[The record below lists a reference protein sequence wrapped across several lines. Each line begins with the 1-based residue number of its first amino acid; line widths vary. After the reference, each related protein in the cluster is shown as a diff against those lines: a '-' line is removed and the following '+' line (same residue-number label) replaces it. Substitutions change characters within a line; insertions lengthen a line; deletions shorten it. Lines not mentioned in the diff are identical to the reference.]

1 MARQNSS
8 CITTAHDCET
18 CLLLSLK
25 QVVVVVVVVVFLKV
39 DMIFASFIRKAADVR
54 DIRDLLGEEGR
65 GIRIVAKIE
74 NHEGVKRFNEI
85 MEEADGIMVARGD
98 LGIEIPPEKVF
109 LAQKMMIGRCN
120 KIGKPVICATQVL
133 DSKKI
138 NAVIVTVLSDT
149 RRAKHLY

>member
-1 MARQNSS
+1 
-8 CITTAHDCET
+8 
-18 CLLLSLK
+18 
-25 QVVVVVVVVVFLKV
+25 
-39 DMIFASFIRKAADVR
+39 MIFASFIRKAADVR

-133 DSKKI
+133 DS
-138 NAVIVTVLSDT
+138 A
-149 RRAKHLY
+149 

>member
-1 MARQNSS
+1 
-8 CITTAHDCET
+8 
-18 CLLLSLK
+18 
-25 QVVVVVVVVVFLKV
+25 
-39 DMIFASFIRKAADVR
+39 MIFASFIRKAADVR

-133 DSKKI
+133 DS
-138 NAVIVTVLSDT
+138 L
-149 RRAKHLY
+149 HCL

>member
-1 MARQNSS
+1 
-8 CITTAHDCET
+8 
-18 CLLLSLK
+18 
-25 QVVVVVVVVVFLKV
+25 
-39 DMIFASFIRKAADVR
+39 MIFASFIRKAADVR